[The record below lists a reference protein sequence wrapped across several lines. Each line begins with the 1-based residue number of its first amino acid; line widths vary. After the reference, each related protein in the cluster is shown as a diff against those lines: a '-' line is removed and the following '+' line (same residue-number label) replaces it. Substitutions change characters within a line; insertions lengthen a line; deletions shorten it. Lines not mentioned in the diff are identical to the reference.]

1 MNSIQRFNTA
11 ISGGIPDRVPVVP
24 KIWVDL
30 TASLTGTPLCDVIQ
44 DPYKALHIMVEAG
57 IDLGLDA
64 MRQFHFSHRKI
75 KIKEIT
81 V

>member
-30 TASLTGTPLCDVIQ
+30 TASLTGTLLCDVIQ
-44 DPYKALHIMVEAG
+44 DPYKALHIMVEVG

-64 MRQFHFSHRKI
+64 RAPVSFSPQEDKN
-75 KIKEIT
+75 
-81 V
+81 